1 MRTSKNNGST
11 SSKGRKIKIIKY
23 HQEKIWQHGSD
34 GSDSGDGFNVAM
46 AARVPTKQLQRRQV
60 ATAAAATVTVVTAG
74 IAETTTVAR
83 TASAM
88 AAMAVASMAPLTTTS
103 AMAW

>member
-11 SSKGRKIKIIKY
+11 SSNGRKIKIIKY

-34 GSDSGDGFNVAM
+34 GFIVAT

-60 ATAAAATVTVVTAG
+60 ATAATATVTAVTAG
-74 IAETTTVAR
+74 IAETTTAAP
-83 TASAM
+83 TASATV
-88 AAMAVASMAPLTTTS
+88 AMAVASMALLSATS
-103 AMAW
+103 VMTW

>member
-1 MRTSKNNGST
+1 MSKNNGST

-23 HQEKIWQHGSD
+23 HQEKWQHGSD
-34 GSDSGDGFNVAM
+34 GFIVAT

-60 ATAAAATVTVVTAG
+60 ATAATATVTAMTAG
-74 IAETTTVAR
+74 IAETMTVAR
-83 TASAM
+83 TASATV
-88 AAMAVASMAPLTTTS
+88 AMAVASMAPLSATS